1 MSGCAGPRPSP
12 REHTRP
18 GLPDGRAGSLD
29 DAGRSSRRT
38 RRSDLPPR
46 ARRPSSVRGPQS
58 NTNLGLYNGVG
69 KIRTSARHEPS
80 RMLFPVRLPPR
91 AEAATLAPTSR
102 RAAFP
107 RLAKKILDDYWSFH
121 PTTAAAFG
129 IHRYD
134 GMLPAYTAATLRAF
148 TTRVRQYID
157 ALDRLDHGDGL
168 TRKVRLRLGVLRGL
182 LLTELSEIEDQRL
195 PNALP
200 LYSLF
205 RMNIVNYLLR
215 NYAPLDRR
223 VRAIGKLESQVP
235 RFLKDLRST
244 LDRRLADTF
253 FEVGEMAATGMLDA
267 YARELPEVLAAF
279 REVLDP

>member
-1 MSGCAGPRPSP
+1 
-12 REHTRP
+12 
-18 GLPDGRAGSLD
+18 
-29 DAGRSSRRT
+29 
-38 RRSDLPPR
+38 
-46 ARRPSSVRGPQS
+46 
-58 NTNLGLYNGVG
+58 
-69 KIRTSARHEPS
+69 
-80 RMLFPVRLPPR
+80 
-91 AEAATLAPTSR
+91 
-102 RAAFP
+102 
-107 RLAKKILDDYWSFH
+107 
-121 PTTAAAFG
+121 
-129 IHRYD
+129 
-134 GMLPAYTAATLRAF
+134 MLPAYTAATLRAF

-253 FEVGEMAATGMLDA
+253 SRSGRWPRPGCSTRTRANCL
-267 YARELPEVLAAF
+267 RSWAAF
-279 REVLDP
+279 REVFEP